1 MNDRKGL
8 FKAIDRGT
16 LLSSLWIFAM
26 FNYLYADVMSLMD
39 PNLREA
45 YASGMINGSAIRIT
59 PIFLLYGAI
68 LMETAMLMVVLPRI
82 LRRGANRIA
91 NIVVGVIHT
100 LAVAGSMLMGS
111 GPAPYYILCASFEI
125 PTTILIVIFALTWK
139 KGTTNE

>member
-1 MNDRKGL
+1 MNNARSLVKP
-8 FKAIDRGT
+8 IDRGM

-39 PNLREA
+39 PSLRDA
-45 YASGMINGSAIRIT
+45 YASGVVQGSALRIT

-82 LRRGANRIA
+82 LRRGANRA
-91 NIVVGVIHT
+91 VNIVVGVIHT
-100 LAVAGSMLMGS
+100 LAVVGSLFVGS

-125 PTTILIVIFALTWK
+125 PTTILIVILAAAWK
-139 KGTTNE
+139 KELENE